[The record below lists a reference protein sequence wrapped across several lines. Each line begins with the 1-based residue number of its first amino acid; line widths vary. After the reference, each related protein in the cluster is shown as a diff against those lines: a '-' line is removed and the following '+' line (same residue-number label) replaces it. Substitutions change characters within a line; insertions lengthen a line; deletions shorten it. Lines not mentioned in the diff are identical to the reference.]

1 MKALFQNDTW
11 QEIFGSIQKNRI
23 RTIITMIGVLWGIFI
38 YITLAGTSKGLD
50 NGFEKAFSSISSN
63 SLFIWAQQTSL
74 PYAGYKARRQIRLTT
89 NDVDVIKKKVPSIE
103 YVAPRNVA
111 GVFGS
116 SGGNVIKGSKTGTY
130 AIYGD
135 YPEYIKIAVTKVYDG
150 GRFINQAD
158 MDQKRRVAVIGERTY
173 QELFDEDENP
183 IGQYININNVTFKVI
198 GVHQFRQGGGF
209 GDDGDIYIPFA
220 TYKDLFNTGKYVGF
234 FMMSAF
240 QDADVVEVEK
250 KVKLV
255 LKDVHNIAPEDDQAL
270 GAFNLGEVFKKTIK
284 FADGLTFLSL
294 IVGIATILAG
304 IIGIGNIL
312 LISVKERTKEIG
324 IRRALGAR
332 PSQVRTQILIE
343 SVFLTIIAGIIG
355 IIIGTLVLF
364 SINMATQD
372 LSDFPYTNPTVPI
385 EFIFGALS
393 LMIVLGTLIGLIPA
407 QIAVN
412 VKPIEALREE

>member
-1 MKALFQNDTW
+1 
-11 QEIFGSIQKNRI
+11 
-23 RTIITMIGVLWGIFI
+23 MIGVLWGIFI

-158 MDQKRRVAVIGERTY
+158 MDQKRRVAVIGERTL
-173 QELFDEDENP
+173 QELFEEDENP

>member
-1 MKALFQNDTW
+1 
-11 QEIFGSIQKNRI
+11 
-23 RTIITMIGVLWGIFI
+23 MIGVLWGIFI

-116 SGGNVIKGSKTGTY
+116 SGGNVVKGSKTGTY

>member
-116 SGGNVIKGSKTGTY
+116 SGGNVVKGSKTGTY

-158 MDQKRRVAVIGERTY
+158 MDQKRRVAVIGERTL
-173 QELFDEDENP
+173 QELFEEDENP

-385 EFIFGALS
+385 KFIFGALS

>member
-116 SGGNVIKGSKTGTY
+116 SGGNVVKGSKTGTY